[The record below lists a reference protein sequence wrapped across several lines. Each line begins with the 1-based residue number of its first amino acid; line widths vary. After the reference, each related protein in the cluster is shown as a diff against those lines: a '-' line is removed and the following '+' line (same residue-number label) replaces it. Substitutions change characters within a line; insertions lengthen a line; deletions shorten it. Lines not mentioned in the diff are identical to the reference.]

1 MATEDATK
9 PLVLLVSLHH
19 MPYFDEMYGPLLSEL
34 KSKATLHRV
43 EEATSAIRLL
53 SEEPP
58 PLAAL
63 VTDEALT
70 TKQNARV
77 WDAVL
82 QYVRQGGTSIV
93 MGTFSGF
100 VKPNNIRPFFSK
112 AGLQW
117 EAGSYHRTTVILN
130 EEAVGHDLA
139 AYLPS
144 KYSQKALFV
153 KNVAPTDAWYRTDE
167 DSVVESRV
175 FVPASANVAGETPVA
190 IARVEKGRLGY
201 IGDVNAEQGSN
212 AVILVL
218 CGLLG

>member
-9 PLVLLVSLHH
+9 PSVLLVSLHLQ
-19 MPYFDEMYGPLLSEL
+19 PFFDDMYGSLLAEL
-34 KSKATLHRV
+34 KSKATLRRA
-43 EEATSAIRLL
+43 EEANLAIRLL

-130 EEAVGHDLA
+130 EEAVGPNLA
-139 AYLPS
+139 AYLPL
-144 KYSQKALFV
+144 KYSQKAVFV

-167 DSVVESRV
+167 NSVVESRV
-175 FVPASANVAGETPVA
+175 FVPASANVAGEAPVA
-190 IARVEKGRLGY
+190 IARVEKGRLG
-201 IGDVNAEQGSN
+201 
-212 AVILVL
+212 
-218 CGLLG
+218 